1 MQCSA
6 VVRDVIGSGRRDK
19 LAGQP
24 VSENVSAQLT
34 RTEVQVIQLK
44 IPKWFASLLL
54 MKILI

>member
-1 MQCSA
+1 M
-6 VVRDVIGSGRRDK
+6 DVIVSGRRDK

-24 VSENVSAQLT
+24 VSENASAQVT